1 MEDIQDLRREIDKI
15 DQEIVKLFNHRLE
28 IAKKIALYK
37 KANNL
42 AVLDQKREDALLEKI
57 SKISQDEYKEETLKL
72 YDGILKISK
81 DYQKKHI

>member
-15 DQEIVKLFNHRLE
+15 DQEIVKLFNDRLE

-42 AVLDQKREDALLEKI
+42 TVLDQKREDALLEKI
-57 SKISQDEYKEETLKL
+57 SKLSQDEYKEETLKL